1 MNKTEKFLIGTGIT
15 VGVLVIIAIFIRV
28 FFFTFI
34 DNYEFGY
41 KFDARTGEITSL
53 NRTGY
58 IYAIPLLENI
68 HTIDT
73 RPFQVN
79 ISQNSRVLNAK
90 LIRFNPK
97 GYKLFLSWHGRAD
110 YSQMNLS
117 PILSSYAF
125 DPSGESYPFMS
136 IDKELSNI
144 SKNDT
149 TNR

>member
-1 MNKTEKFLIGTGIT
+1 MNKTEKGLIGLEI
-15 VGVLVIIAIFIRV
+15 VIVLFLLSILFIRV
-28 FFFTFI
+28 AFFTFV

-41 KFDARTGEITSL
+41 KFNARTGEITEL

-58 IYAIPLLENI
+58 IYAIPLVNSI

-97 GYKLFLSWHGRAD
+97 GYRLFLSWHGRGD
-110 YSQMNLS
+110 YDQMSLS

-125 DPSGESYPFMS
+125 DPSGEEYPFLS
-136 IDKELSNI
+136 VDKELSNV

-149 TNR
+149 IK